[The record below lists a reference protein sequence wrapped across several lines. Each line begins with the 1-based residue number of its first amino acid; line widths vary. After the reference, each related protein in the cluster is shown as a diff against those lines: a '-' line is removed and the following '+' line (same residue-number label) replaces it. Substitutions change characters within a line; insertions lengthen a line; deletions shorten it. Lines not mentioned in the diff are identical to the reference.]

1 MKGLIVARRLS
12 ESERE
17 RAARIVALFSVL
29 IHAWITHAFS
39 DAEFATRELRNA
51 GILIGF
57 RRRNDSEVSHA
68 K

>member
-1 MKGLIVARRLS
+1 MSKQLTA
-12 ESERE
+12 SERE

-29 IHAWITHAFS
+29 IHAWITHSFS

-57 RRRNDSEVSHA
+57 RRDDEGEVSHA